1 MAHRVGVS
9 TREHSVSD
17 ICHDIILVASL
28 NAGKKDFAKNRFF
41 IANSL
46 IAFESKLFAIS

>member
-17 ICHDIILVASL
+17 NLYWVIFILNLIEYVLKIVDKNLVQIKQSL
-28 NAGKKDFAKNRFF
+28 KLDLSTKF
-41 IANSL
+41 I
-46 IAFESKLFAIS
+46 

>member
-17 ICHDIILVASL
+17 NIHDLYNISL
-28 NAGKKDFAKNRFF
+28 
-41 IANSL
+41 SL
-46 IAFESKLFAIS
+46 K

>member
-17 ICHDIILVASL
+17 SRYAEC
-28 NAGKKDFAKNRFF
+28 GGAKWTN
-41 IANSL
+41 
-46 IAFESKLFAIS
+46 

>member
-17 ICHDIILVASL
+17 NDLAYEYWAPFLQTLFNVTATW
-28 NAGKKDFAKNRFF
+28 
-41 IANSL
+41 ANV
-46 IAFESKLFAIS
+46 IKLFTAVSYEYL